1 MNTNKKYLFPLIIV
15 AIAAGVSSCSSNPN
29 SRNNVTQSNSAPL
42 STPSPEP
49 TPTASSSPGPTA
61 NATPS
66 PSMAQL
72 RAKSKLSTQSTPELT
87 PDASKALGKITN
99 VTVYTSD
106 PQCQELVGKEVKVP
120 AGEPVANAV
129 GKVIEERDTAD
140 FNLSGYRVN
149 VKDGVATVDLRISP
163 ESKRQFTSLS
173 SCEQF
178 ALFGSLRK
186 TLTSN
191 AQWNIKEVRFTEKG
205 EEIPI

>member
-1 MNTNKKYLFPLIIV
+1 MNINKKYLFPLIFV
-15 AIAAGVSSCSSNPN
+15 AIAGGISSCSSNPN
-29 SRNNVTQSNSAPL
+29 SRNNVTQSNSVPF
-42 STPSPEP
+42 STPSSQP
-49 TPTASSSPGPTA
+49 SPTA

-87 PDASKALGKITN
+87 PDGSKALGKSTN

-106 PQCQELVGKEVKVP
+106 PQCQELVGKEIKVP

-129 GKVIEERDTAD
+129 GKVIEQRDTAD
-140 FNLSGYRVN
+140 FSLSGYRVN

>member
-1 MNTNKKYLFPLIIV
+1 
-15 AIAAGVSSCSSNPN
+15 
-29 SRNNVTQSNSAPL
+29 
-42 STPSPEP
+42 
-49 TPTASSSPGPTA
+49 
-61 NATPS
+61 
-66 PSMAQL
+66 MAQL

-87 PDASKALGKITN
+87 PNSNKALGKITN

-106 PQCQELVGKEVKVP
+106 PQCQELVGKEVKVS
-120 AGEPVANAV
+120 AGEPVASAV
-129 GKVIEERDTAD
+129 GKVIEQRDTAD
-140 FNLSGYRVN
+140 FSLSGYRVN

-163 ESKRQFTSLS
+163 ASKRQFTSLS